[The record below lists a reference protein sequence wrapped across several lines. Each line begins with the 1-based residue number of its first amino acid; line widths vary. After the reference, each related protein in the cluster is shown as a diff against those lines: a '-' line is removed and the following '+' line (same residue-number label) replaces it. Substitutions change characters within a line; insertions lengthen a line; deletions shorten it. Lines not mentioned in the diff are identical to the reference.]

1 MNCGQTCIA
10 PDYILCES
18 SIQDKVINEIQKC
31 IQVCFYV
38 DAIALLTVG
47 PFVFIVLFIFLQEFY
62 TNDPKSF
69 EDYGRIIN
77 QRHFKRIMALTEGST
92 VAIGGDSD
100 ESECYIGMH
109 SFSKS

>member
-31 IQVCFYV
+31 IQVCLHV
-38 DAIALLTVG
+38 DAIAFLTVWL
-47 PFVFIVLFIFLQEFY
+47 FVLIVLFIYLQEFY

-69 EDYGRIIN
+69 ADYGRIIN
-77 QRHFKRIMALTEGST
+77 QRHFKRIMALTEDST

-100 ESECYIGMH
+100 ESEFYIGMH
-109 SFSKS
+109 SFIKS